1 MLYVE
6 IYKLKNDGSQEVIA
20 TCKLVGDT
28 VKCGGDKI
36 FVENLEKDGVRD
48 YSDLENS
55 QKLFMKGGIKFLEN
69 LKFNF
74 KSGYLNAS
82 DVMNE

>member
-1 MLYVE
+1 MQYVE

-20 TCKLVGDT
+20 KCVLRDKM
-28 VKCGGDKI
+28 VKCEGDKI
-36 FVENLEKDGVRD
+36 FVENLEKDGIRD
-48 YSDLENS
+48 YSDMTKPK
-55 QKLFMKGGIKFLEN
+55 QFFMKDGIKFLEN